1 MQKMLIYKITIFYLF
16 PSYVDIL
23 LICGTFVK
31 GKTNV
36 ELQRTSPSPVQRKYS
51 NHRDESNLDIYFNL
65 NFRFNFF
72 ISNSIQ

>member
-1 MQKMLIYKITIFYLF
+1 MQEMLIYKITIFYLF

-36 ELQRTSPSPVQRKYS
+36 ELQRTSSRPDSQGNIRITEVNR
-51 NHRDESNLDIYFNL
+51 I
-65 NFRFNFF
+65 
-72 ISNSIQ
+72 